1 MLTLLKIFLF
11 FVVLVFVGG
20 MVGRYLLKRFFK
32 NVQQNMNDPYSTQDK
47 RKKEGKVTI
56 EYDKKRRSGKKYDKD
71 QGDYIDYEEVD
82 E

>member
-1 MLTLLKIFLF
+1 
-11 FVVLVFVGG
+11 
-20 MVGRYLLKRFFK
+20 
-32 NVQQNMNDPYSTQDK
+32 MNDPYSTQDK

-71 QGDYIDYEEVD
+71 QGDYVDYEEVD